1 MLPDSGSLFDEPLSL
16 YPNPTGGALELHV
29 NNLITGRMKVDV
41 FNQSGSFIR
50 EFILTKTTI
59 EMDTPLSLD
68 GLAPGDYV
76 VMATI
81 GNWRQSRKLL
91 KL

>member
-1 MLPDSGSLFDEPLSL
+1 
-16 YPNPTGGALELHV
+16 
-29 NNLITGRMKVDV
+29 
-41 FNQSGSFIR
+41 
-50 EFILTKTTI
+50 
-59 EMDTPLSLD
+59 LSLD